1 MLPCNALPSV
11 TSLFHLP
18 LPPLVSPDQTV
29 ALSMAAFAQ
38 LRQMQFSPP
47 GAVVHVG
54 AALQLELRVCCLMP
68 VAMQVEQLAATLHF
82 SLEQGGARGRAGS
95 AQRRTGQGP
104 QGQGDGVVLFPQGSP
119 LAGAGMG
126 ALLPPALELYEMQDR
141 SPSDSSLTST
151 GVVCKNM
158 HLLLRRHDSS
168 ASLDTPTAGALPAA
182 VAVDD
187 GAQMLRAR
195 DITLQPG
202 DNSILFT
209 APTGEPGSYTLRQL
223 CGSVGRVQFV
233 QSHIYPVVQYEVY
246 SQEPQLTIEPLSDNL
261 LAGIPQKVKF
271 TIATGHY
278 SVKKGDALQLSNTD
292 SMPILHSSC
301 CSATVLSSTGERM
314 GESALSIQS
323 SEKVTSISLPPTPPY
338 HTLEFQLEVLC
349 HIPPTPFKPDIERL
363 TNGEVR
369 HRPKSHSHADSGMI
383 NIDQKV

>member
-1 MLPCNALPSV
+1 MPSV
-11 TSLFHLP
+11 TSLFHPP

-54 AALQLELRVCCLMP
+54 AALQLELRVRCLMP
-68 VAMQVEQLAATLHF
+68 VAVQVEQLAATLHF

-95 AQRRTGQGP
+95 TQRRTGQGP

-119 LAGAGMG
+119 LAGVGMG

-141 SPSDSSLTST
+141 SLSDSSLNST

-209 APTGEPGSYTLRQL
+209 APVRFLSASYNVNSHVSSPSPPHGSFSICLKK
-223 CGSVGRVQFV
+223 SVLF
-233 QSHIYPVVQYEVY
+233 
-246 SQEPQLTIEPLSDNL
+246 
-261 LAGIPQKVKF
+261 
-271 TIATGHY
+271 
-278 SVKKGDALQLSNTD
+278 
-292 SMPILHSSC
+292 
-301 CSATVLSSTGERM
+301 
-314 GESALSIQS
+314 
-323 SEKVTSISLPPTPPY
+323 LPPL
-338 HTLEFQLEVLC
+338 H
-349 HIPPTPFKPDIERL
+349 
-363 TNGEVR
+363 
-369 HRPKSHSHADSGMI
+369 
-383 NIDQKV
+383 

>member
-1 MLPCNALPSV
+1 MPSV
-11 TSLFHLP
+11 TSLSHP
-18 LPPLVSPDQTV
+18 SLPPLVSPDQTV

-54 AALQLELRVCCLMP
+54 AALQLELHVRCLMP
-68 VAMQVEQLAATLHF
+68 VAVQVEQLAATLHF

-95 AQRRTGQGP
+95 TQRRTGQGP

-126 ALLPPALELYEMQDR
+126 ASLPPALELYEMQDR
-141 SPSDSSLTST
+141 SPSDSSLNST

-209 APTGEPGSYTLRQL
+209 APVRFFFS
-223 CGSVGRVQFV
+223 
-233 QSHIYPVVQYEVY
+233 
-246 SQEPQLTIEPLSDNL
+246 L
-261 LAGIPQKVKF
+261 L
-271 TIATGHY
+271 
-278 SVKKGDALQLSNTD
+278 
-292 SMPILHSSC
+292 
-301 CSATVLSSTGERM
+301 
-314 GESALSIQS
+314 
-323 SEKVTSISLPPTPPY
+323 
-338 HTLEFQLEVLC
+338 
-349 HIPPTPFKPDIERL
+349 
-363 TNGEVR
+363 
-369 HRPKSHSHADSGMI
+369 
-383 NIDQKV
+383 